1 MKLKNNTI
9 QVKDHLVSGENF
21 KVAYYESLGYASTQI
36 QNQTDLSTYYPKT
49 DYASHKEKP
58 KGLKGKAYVM
68 VQQFMLRYKHSI
80 IKQHLSG
87 INLLE
92 TFLDLD
98 NATDRDIEWQILIH
112 LVFVGSGVLLAL
124 MDYIASKTNH
134 KEL

>member
-1 MKLKNNTI
+1 MKLKNNII

-21 KVAYYESLGYASTQI
+21 KVVYYESLGYASTQI
-36 QNQTDLSTYYPKT
+36 QKQTDLSTYYPKT

-87 INLLE
+87 INLLDFGGGIGVFANYMSKMGYP
-92 TFLDLD
+92 TTL
-98 NATDRDIEWQILIH
+98 IEPNLSLIH
-112 LVFVGSGVLLAL
+112 
-124 MDYIASKTNH
+124 I
-134 KEL
+134 